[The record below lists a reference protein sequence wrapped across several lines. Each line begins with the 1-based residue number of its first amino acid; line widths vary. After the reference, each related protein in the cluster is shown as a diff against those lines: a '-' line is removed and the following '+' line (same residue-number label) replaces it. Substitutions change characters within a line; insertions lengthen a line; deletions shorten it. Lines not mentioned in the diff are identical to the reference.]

1 MRRRRA
7 LLAVLVSAAC
17 GTSPSATPTSLD
29 AAQALQPPTTVKARV
44 VTIDVP
50 TTTVPPVDVAA
61 WQSDLAMLVRNLEV
75 AHPNPYW
82 RVGEAKFR
90 EDVAS
95 VARRLPAM
103 NTDEAT
109 VEIMRLSA
117 EIDGHTQVFVG
128 YLGWEFSRIQF
139 YAFEDGIGVVGAT
152 DPSLIGGKLL
162 KVGETPVEEAARR
175 ASVLASY
182 DNPMTKVLKTPLFLA
197 VPRLMATLGITDDPE
212 RTTFTIE
219 RPDGSLV
226 VLAPQTVT
234 FTQYRQLFG
243 DQVIGLPNSN
253 RSLYLQRRDSPFW
266 WTLLDPNTIFFQ
278 YNLVMD
284 RGWDPFVSHTILLDD
299 VVTQLDQALDEH
311 PDARLI
317 VDLRHNGGGDNA
329 TYDDLLALLHDRY
342 GNRCG
347 LFVLIG
353 RDTFSAAVNFATEV
367 EQQTLATFVG
377 EPTSGSPNL
386 YADLA
391 TVELHNSDI
400 KVFIS
405 HRYWPIGGPNDHR
418 LWIEPAVSAPPTL
431 DDWNA
436 GRDSALAA
444 TLATPSCGPTHGWH
458 SGLLG
463 AD

>member
-1 MRRRRA
+1 MRRRA

-17 GTSPSATPTSLD
+17 GTAPSAVPTSSDVTTPVL
-29 AAQALQPPTTVKARV
+29 PPTTVKSRV
-44 VTIDVP
+44 VTIETP

-61 WQSDLAMLVRNLEV
+61 WQTDLATFVRNLEV

-82 RVGEAKFR
+82 RVGEIKFR

-128 YLGWEFSRIQF
+128 YLGWDFSRIQF
-139 YAFEDGIGVVGAT
+139 YAFDDGIGVVGAA
-152 DPSLIGGKLL
+152 DPRLIGSKLL
-162 KVGETPVEEAARR
+162 KVGDTPVEEATQR
-175 ASVLASY
+175 ASVLVSY
-182 DNPMTKVLKTPLFLA
+182 DNPMTKTFKTPLLLA
-197 VPRLMATLGITDDPE
+197 VPRVLATLGITDDPE
-212 RTTFTIE
+212 RAWYTVQK
-219 RPDGSLV
+219 PDGAIVIFS
-226 VLAPQTVT
+226 PETVT
-234 FTQYRQLFG
+234 FTEYRQLFG
-243 DQVIGLPNSN
+243 DPVIGLPNSN

-266 WTLLDPNTIFFQ
+266 WTTLDPQTIYFQ
-278 YNLVMD
+278 YNQVLD
-284 RGWDPFVSHTILLDD
+284 KAWDPFVAHTIMLDD
-299 VVTQLDQALDEH
+299 VVDQLDQALSEH
-311 PDARLI
+311 PASRLI
-317 VDLRHNGGGDNA
+317 IDLRHNGGGDNS
-329 TYDDLLALLHDRY
+329 TYGDLLAMLHRRFGD
-342 GNRCG
+342 RCG

-367 EQQTLATFVG
+367 EQQTRATFVG

-405 HRYWPIGGPNDHR
+405 HRYWPIGGPDDHR
-418 LWIEPAVSAPPTL
+418 LWIEPDVSAPPTL
-431 DDWNA
+431 DDWIA
-436 GRDSALAA
+436 GRDVGLAA
-444 TLATPSCGPTHGWH
+444 TKVTPSCGLSHET
-458 SGLLG
+458 SGLLSPG
-463 AD
+463 

>member
-1 MRRRRA
+1 
-7 LLAVLVSAAC
+7 VLVSAAC
-17 GTSPSATPTSLD
+17 GTAPSATPTSAD
-29 AAQALQPPTTVKARV
+29 PSPVLQPPTTVKSRV

-50 TTTVPPVDVAA
+50 ATTVPPVDVVA

-82 RVGEAKFR
+82 RVGKAKFR

-109 VEIMRLSA
+109 IEIMRLSA

-139 YAFEDGIGVVGAT
+139 YAFENAIGVVAAA
-152 DPSLIGGKLL
+152 DPHLIGGKLL
-162 KVGETPVEEAARR
+162 KVGDTPVDEAARR
-175 ASVLASY
+175 VSVLASY
-182 DNPMTKVLKTPLFLA
+182 DNPMTKEFKAPLFLT
-197 VPRLMATLGITDDPE
+197 VPRLLATLGITDDPQ
-212 RTTFTIE
+212 RTAFTIE
-219 RPDGSLV
+219 KTDGSIV
-226 VLAPQTVT
+226 TVEPETVT
-234 FTQYRQLFG
+234 FTEYRQLFG
-243 DQVIGLPNSN
+243 DPVLGLPNSN

-266 WTLLDPNTIFFQ
+266 WTLLDPSTIYFQ

-284 RGWDPFVSHTILLDD
+284 RAWDPFFAHEIKLDD
-299 VVTQLDQALDEH
+299 VVTQLGQAIAEH

-317 VDLRHNGGGDNA
+317 IDLRHNGGGDNT
-329 TYDDLLALLHDRY
+329 TYDGLLALLHERY

-391 TVELHNSDI
+391 TVQLHNSDI

-405 HRYWPIGGPNDHR
+405 HRYWPIGGPDDHR
-418 LWIEPAVSAPPTL
+418 LWIDPDVSVPPTL
-431 DDWNA
+431 EDWNQ

-444 TLATPSCGPTHGWH
+444 TAATPACGPTHGWS
-458 SGLLG
+458 SGLLSAG
-463 AD
+463 